1 MVETRISNDK
11 FLGEHKN
18 YYLRLSRAVVYGQYL
33 ESYKTV
39 KLEKMAH
46 DFGVSVEFIDNELYK
61 MIASRKLNCQIDK
74 VTGIVESS
82 KGDQRV
88 QLFKEI
94 LRKGDNL
101 VEKMYRVART
111 AQY

>member
-1 MVETRISNDK
+1 MA
-11 FLGEHKN
+11 EHKK
-18 YYLRLSRAVVYGQYL
+18 YYLRHARAVVYGQYL

-39 KLEKMAH
+39 KLEKMAR
-46 DFGVSVEFIDNELYK
+46 DFGVSTGFIDKELYQL
-61 MIASRKLNCQIDK
+61 IASRKLNCQIDK
-74 VTGIVESS
+74 VSGVVESS
-82 KGDQRV
+82 KTDQRV
-88 QLFKEI
+88 NLFKDI

>member
-1 MVETRISNDK
+1 MVESKIDADS
-11 FLGEHKN
+11 FLGEHKR
-18 YYLRLSRAVVYGQYL
+18 YYLRLARKVVYAQYL

-39 KLEKMAH
+39 RLEKMAR
-46 DFGVSVEFIDNELYK
+46 DFGVSVDFIDKELYTL
-61 MIASRKLNCQIDK
+61 IAGRKLNCQIDR
-74 VTGIVESS
+74 VSGVVEST

-88 QLFKEI
+88 GLYKEV

-101 VEKMYRVART
+101 VEKMYKVART

>member
-1 MVETRISNDK
+1 MDSRIGKDK
-11 FLGEHKN
+11 FLSEHKS

-39 KLEKMAH
+39 RLEKMAR
-46 DFGVSVEFIDNELYK
+46 DFGVSVEFIDKELYQL
-61 MIASRKLNCQIDK
+61 IASRKLNCQIDK
-74 VTGIVESS
+74 VTGVVESS

-88 QLFKEI
+88 HLYKEI
-94 LRKGDNL
+94 LKKGDNL

>member
-1 MVETRISNDK
+1 
-11 FLGEHKN
+11 
-18 YYLRLSRAVVYGQYL
+18 
-33 ESYKTV
+33 
-39 KLEKMAH
+39 MAA
-46 DFGVSVEFIDNELYK
+46 DFGVSAEFIDKELYAL
-61 MIASRKLNCQIDK
+61 IANRKLNCQIDR
-74 VTGIVESS
+74 VSGVVESS

-88 QLFKEI
+88 NSYKEI

>member
-1 MVETRISNDK
+1 M
-11 FLGEHKN
+11 
-18 YYLRLSRAVVYGQYL
+18 YAQYL

-39 KLEKMAH
+39 RLEKMAR
-46 DFGVSVEFIDNELYK
+46 DFGVSVEFIDKELYQL
-61 MIASRKLNCQIDK
+61 IASRKLHCQIDK
-74 VTGIVESS
+74 VSGVVESS

-88 QLFKEI
+88 SLFKDI

-101 VEKMYRVART
+101 VEKMHRVART